1 MNPGSSTTIH
11 FGVSGLT
18 KGEWTEADIF
28 YRGNGEIIGA
38 SKIDE
43 SLLEELRNTEALA
56 AAELELEQPTE
67 SMDRLSD
74 RAEQN
79 DPNPM
84 PVPVER
90 TQPTLF
96 DSYEVEE

>member
-1 MNPGSSTTIH
+1 MTIH

-18 KGEWTEADIF
+18 KGEWTETDIF

-79 DPNPM
+79 TSDPTPIPDEGM
-84 PVPVER
+84 
-90 TQPTLF
+90 QLTLSE
-96 DSYEVEE
+96 SYEAEE

>member
-18 KGEWTEADIF
+18 KGEWTETDVF

-43 SLLEELRNTEALA
+43 RLLEELRNTEALD

-67 SMDRLSD
+67 TMGRLSD
-74 RAEQN
+74 RAGQN
-79 DPNPM
+79 APDST
-84 PVPVER
+84 PVPAER

-96 DSYEVEE
+96 DSYEAEE

>member
-18 KGEWTEADIF
+18 KGEWTETDVF

-43 SLLEELRNTEALA
+43 RLLEELRNMEALA
-56 AAELELEQPTE
+56 AAELELEQPRET
-67 SMDRLSD
+67 MGLLSG

-79 DPNPM
+79 APGPM
-84 PVPVER
+84 PVPTER
-90 TQPTLF
+90 TQPTL
-96 DSYEVEE
+96 DSYEAEE

>member
-18 KGEWTEADIF
+18 RGEWTEADIF

-43 SLLEELRNTEALA
+43 RLLEELRNTEALA
-56 AAELELEQPTE
+56 AAELELKQPTE
-67 SMDRLSD
+67 SMDLLSD

-79 DPNPM
+79 TSDST
-84 PVPVER
+84 PVPVEG
-90 TQPTLF
+90 TQLTLSE
-96 DSYEVEE
+96 SYEAEK